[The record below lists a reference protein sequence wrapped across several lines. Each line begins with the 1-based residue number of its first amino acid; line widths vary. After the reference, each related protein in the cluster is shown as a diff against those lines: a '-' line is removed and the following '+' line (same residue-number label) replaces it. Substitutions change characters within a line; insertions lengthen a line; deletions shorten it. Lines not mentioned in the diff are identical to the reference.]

1 MTKNSEKS
9 VRFAPRE
16 QAIAD
21 LRQWAR
27 DEIDTG
33 GSVRETYAGLHSA
46 MQALLGEFRVEHD
59 LPGTRYWLHPE
70 SNSYFSTAPGESLG
84 DDIDAQMCIKLARH
98 EFLSRQGLHFGYKDR
113 L

>member
-1 MTKNSEKS
+1 MSIDFK
-9 VRFAPRE
+9 PRE
-16 QAIAD
+16 KVIAA

-33 GSVRETYAGLHSA
+33 SPVNQVYHGLQSA
-46 MQALLGEFRVEHD
+46 MHALMHEFRVEHD

-70 SNSYFSTAPGESLG
+70 SDSYFSTGPGETLG
-84 DDIDAQMCIKLARH
+84 ESIDAELCIELKRY
-98 EFLSRQGLHFGYKDR
+98 EFLSRQNLHFGYKDR